1 MVGSSPVEETSLPHG
16 HCHRGRDSTLVVHP
30 RENGPSPRICSLLQ
44 AMSGR
49 RFDPQTRNR
58 TGQSLQSIPHA
69 TPAAAAPDGC
79 VRSGRGSAVSG
90 VPAGSGQL
98 DRLSH
103 RDAPMLPGEPT
114 ICSDRSGSAASTI
127 FSRLDLLLQTPNLLG
142 QRAQEEQQ
150 PRLPVRGIGADRALR
165 LPQREVVAFLTGLDH
180 TFQRAVR
187 NVA

>member
-1 MVGSSPVEETSLPHG
+1 MARTGSESGSIATSQSRAALILNEIGYVASLPVGHYPTNGHRAVTGQHWLDEEDTADNSKDNSKCLIRWWCSSPVEETSLPHG

-69 TPAAAAPDGC
+69 TPAAVLLQMVAFGQVAE
-79 VRSGRGSAVSG
+79 VLFQG

-103 RDAPMLPGEPT
+103 RDAPMLPGE
-114 ICSDRSGSAASTI
+114 
-127 FSRLDLLLQTPNLLG
+127 LHDLQ
-142 QRAQEEQQ
+142 
-150 PRLPVRGIGADRALR
+150 
-165 LPQREVVAFLTGLDH
+165 
-180 TFQRAVR
+180 
-187 NVA
+187 